1 MIKHVLLLSMLCS
14 AGLAMA
20 QDISGK
26 WRTIDDETKKPKA
39 IVQISKS
46 GDSYSGRIISLEA
59 GVENKCAGCSGAQ
72 KGGPLVGLTVVRGL
86 KADGDGYSGGS
97 IFDPKSGKTY
107 KANAELANGGKSLKV
122 RGYIGVS
129 ALGRTQTWQR
139 VQ

>member
-46 GDSYSGRIISLEA
+46 GDSYSGRIISLES
-59 GVENKCAGCSGAQ
+59 GVENKCAGCSGAVTSVYRPWAAPKLGSGFSKQMQ
-72 KGGPLVGLTVVRGL
+72 K
-86 KADGDGYSGGS
+86 
-97 IFDPKSGKTY
+97 
-107 KANAELANGGKSLKV
+107 
-122 RGYIGVS
+122 
-129 ALGRTQTWQR
+129 
-139 VQ
+139 

>member
-46 GDSYSGRIISLEA
+46 GDSYSGRIISLES

-86 KADGDGYSGGS
+86 KADGKAYSGGS
-97 IFDPKSGKTY
+97 IFDPKSGKT
-107 KANAELANGGKSLKV
+107 
-122 RGYIGVS
+122 
-129 ALGRTQTWQR
+129 
-139 VQ
+139 

>member
-72 KGGPLVGLTVVRGL
+72 K
-86 KADGDGYSGGS
+86 A
-97 IFDPKSGKTY
+97 
-107 KANAELANGGKSLKV
+107 AHWWA
-122 RGYIGVS
+122 
-129 ALGRTQTWQR
+129 
-139 VQ
+139 